1 MKASR
6 TVILAASTLTLAG
19 CVNLAPVYERGVPP
33 IPAELP
39 VEASASSSGAALH
52 WEDVVVSAQLRDL
65 IVQALAENRDLQV
78 VAANVRVA
86 RAQLGTARSGFFP
99 RLTADASAQEG
110 GTFEDAA
117 SASQSFS
124 DSASAGL
131 GVTAWELDFF
141 GRIASTRD
149 AAREAYLASE
159 EGQRAAR
166 IALVA
171 TICEAWLQLAA
182 DKELLALAEE
192 TVRSQSESFDLTRAL
207 LEAGAANELDVRR
220 ASASVQTARAQAAQF
235 EALVRQDL
243 NLLRFLVGADLPQGI
258 AGSAVLT
265 PEPLVTTIPVG
276 ASSEILLTRP
286 DLIAAERQLRAA
298 NANIGAARAAY
309 FPSISLTGSAGYV
322 SADLS
327 GLVGGDGTGGWRFGP
342 GLSLPIFDGGA
353 RRSNLAST
361 IAARDAAL
369 ANYERAIQ
377 AAFRE
382 TADAL
387 AVAAT
392 IDTRLSALQQL
403 AEDTD
408 VTLSLSEERFKT
420 GIDDYLAVLDAQRE
434 YYSGRQQLI
443 AARLDRGRN
452 SVALFRALGN
462 WSETTETPRT
472 P

>member
-1 MKASR
+1 MKATR
-6 TVILAASTLTLAG
+6 TVVLAASVLTLAG
-19 CVNLAPVYERGVPP
+19 CVNLAPVYEPGAPP
-33 IPAELP
+33 IPARLP
-39 VEASASSSGAALH
+39 VEAAASTSVAALH
-52 WEDVVVSAQLRDL
+52 WEDVVVSAPLRDL
-65 IVQALAENRDLQV
+65 IATALAENRDLQV

-86 RAQLGTARSGFFP
+86 RAQLGSARSGFFP
-99 RLTADASAQEG
+99 RVGADASVQEG
-110 GTFEDAA
+110 DTFEGTA
-117 SASQSFS
+117 SASQSFTN
-124 DSASAGL
+124 SASAGI

-141 GRIASTRD
+141 GRIANTQA
-149 AAREAYLASE
+149 AARESYLASE
-159 EGQRAAR
+159 DGQSAAR
-166 IALVA
+166 ITLVA
-171 TICEAWLQLAA
+171 TLCEAWLQLAA

-235 EALVRQDL
+235 QALVRQDL
-243 NLLRFLVGADLPQGI
+243 NLLRFLVGADLPEGI
-258 AGSAVLT
+258 ADFAALSPA
-265 PEPLVTTIPVG
+265 PLVTEIPVG
-276 ASSEILLTRP
+276 ASSEILLARP
-286 DLIAAERQLRAA
+286 DLMAAERQLRAA
-298 NANIGAARAAY
+298 YANIGAARAAY
-309 FPSISLTGSAGYV
+309 FPSISLTGTAGYV

-327 GLVGGDGTGGWRFGP
+327 DLVGGDGTGGWRFGP
-342 GLSLPIFDGGA
+342 SLSLPIFDGGA

-361 IAARDAAL
+361 VATRDAAL
-369 ANYERAIQ
+369 ASYERSIQ
-377 AAFRE
+377 SAFRE

-408 VTLSLSEERFKT
+408 ITLSLSEERFKT

-452 SVALFRALGN
+452 TVALYRALGN
-462 WSETTETPRT
+462 WSNSPEPA
-472 P
+472 PSP